1 MKPSTIAL
9 TLTVLLFSAACS
21 SPTATAVPGTAPA
34 TVPSATAPAVA
45 GSATPAPPTV
55 GPTLPATARST
66 ATVAATA
73 TVKPTATADAA
84 IAGGLVGLW
93 QGNNNSFYLFN
104 KDGTW
109 SWDQTGQKVLT
120 QPENQGRW
128 WLEGDVVHIQDVS
141 GLAPCPLADIGTYQA
156 HLTGDNL
163 ELAAVGDPCT
173 VRIGQTSGT
182 YARQPAGP

>member
-1 MKPSTIAL
+1 MKSTTFAT
-9 TLTVLLFSAACS
+9 TLLIVLMAAACS
-21 SPTATAVPGTAPA
+21 SPTAAPPPGTPPPAAP
-34 TVPSATAPAVA
+34 TATALSAA
-45 GSATPAPPTV
+45 GSATPVPPTA
-55 GPTLPATARST
+55 GPTLTPTARST

-73 TVKPTATADAA
+73 TVIPTATADAA

-109 SWDQTGQKVLT
+109 NWDQDGQKVLI

-128 WLEGDVVHIQDVS
+128 WIEGDVMHIQDVS
-141 GLAPCPLADIGTYQA
+141 GLAPCPPGDIGAYQA
-156 HLTGDNL
+156 QLTGDNL
-163 ELAAVGDPCT
+163 ALAAVSDPCT
-173 VRIGQTSGT
+173 VRIAQTSGT